1 MYRKDREML
10 HARIASTAAQLYLYL
25 SEYRDGLGMKGQFLT
40 GNKQGDI
47 DMTLHDEW
55 DKLIVEHV
63 INMDW
68 MDKLKAYEQSLES

>member
-1 MYRKDREML
+1 MYTKDRDLL
-10 HARIASTAAQLYLYL
+10 HARIASTAARLYLYL
-25 SEYRDGLGMKGQFLT
+25 CDYRDGLGVKGQFLT
-40 GNKQGDI
+40 GNKQGEI